1 LHTAGAFTHPIILL
15 LNALLTQKRIIFLG
29 HGQPAGH
36 VANFVLAACALT
48 APVLRGF
55 AERAFPYSNL
65 AGLDILEEVPGY
77 IAGVTNPRFED
88 LPHTW
93 DLLCNLETGRITVSK
108 GLMNDNGDRDTSMKT
123 PTSTEQANWGND
135 TESLSGHAG
144 GPSNKEMR
152 SYNPDTPDNVFMEEV
167 SDAASCCQST
177 ALIYCPRV
185 RQIVASINAHYGEPA
200 IRARFT
206 EYMSKFVRMAA
217 RYEEEFYGQTSIG
230 YPSQPFRESS
240 LGGGFIFPD
249 ESTKT
254 KEWST
259 NANRIEGWRR
269 TRSYRYWREVSRTEV
284 FQFKCA

>member
-1 LHTAGAFTHPIILL
+1 L

-167 SDAASCCQST
+167 SGAASCCQST
-177 ALIYCPRV
+177 ALIYYPRV

-284 FQFKCA
+284 FRCNCA

>member
-1 LHTAGAFTHPIILL
+1 M
-15 LNALLTQKRIIFLG
+15 TQKRIIFLG

-108 GLMNDNGDRDTSMKT
+108 GLTNDGGDREANTKT
-123 PTSTEQANWGND
+123 PNSVDQSTDRHD
-135 TESLSGHAG
+135 TESLSGHTTG

-152 SYNPDTPDNVFMEEV
+152 SYNPDTPDNIFMEE
-167 SDAASCCQST
+167 ASR
-177 ALIYCPRV
+177 ADR
-185 RQIVASINAHYGEPA
+185 AH
-200 IRARFT
+200 
-206 EYMSKFVRMAA
+206 
-217 RYEEEFYGQTSIG
+217 
-230 YPSQPFRESS
+230 SQ
-240 LGGGFIFPD
+240 
-249 ESTKT
+249 
-254 KEWST
+254 
-259 NANRIEGWRR
+259 RR
-269 TRSYRYWREVSRTEV
+269 LLM
-284 FQFKCA
+284 